1 MLAAL
6 VAVAAYVAPQ
16 AAPRSAVYRA
26 ASPVMQKRIN
36 YEFIEGAG
44 DFKGSVKNPKKPI
57 KLLSRVE
64 ELGVLS
70 SLESAGT
77 FSKLERAGAFSRIE
91 KLLPLADDPKI
102 LGTVKVVTAA
112 LAGVGSVTLVAISA
126 IS

>member
-70 SLESAGT
+70 SLSDAGVLSSLESAGT

-91 KLLPLADDPKI
+91 KLLPLADDLK
-102 LGTVKVVTAA
+102 LLSTAE
-112 LAGVGSVTLVAISA
+112 
-126 IS
+126 

>member
-57 KLLSRVE
+57 KLLSTAEPLIQVPSG
-64 ELGVLS
+64 LL
-70 SLESAGT
+70 LAAAAALLAGEYGLIT
-77 FSKLERAGAFSRIE
+77 Y
-91 KLLPLADDPKI
+91 LPDDEI
-102 LGTVKVVTAA
+102 LGTVKVVT
-112 LAGVGSVTLVAISA
+112 
-126 IS
+126 